1 MGKEDII
8 ARILSDAEREAQAI
22 VEEAQRE
29 AESRVAEANAAAEK
43 LKAETEEEIAA
54 RAKRISEGK
63 AAAAR
68 LDSSKLLLAE
78 KRRVI
83 DEIYARALKS
93 LLSLG
98 EHESLALVERLL
110 KENAEE
116 GDEVVFA
123 ADYPYAAKA
132 ARLSVIAEKNLKV
145 GKTRAGTGGGFLLLG
160 KTCDKDVTFRALLAL
175 DREKNEPALAAQLFK

>member
-8 ARILSDAEREAQAI
+8 ARILSDADAEAGKI
-22 VEEAQRE
+22 VETAQQNAADRIAE
-29 AESRVAEANAAAEK
+29 AEEGAKS
-43 LKAETEEEIAA
+43 LKAETEEEISA

-83 DEIYARALKS
+83 DEIYARALNA
-93 LLSLG
+93 LLALG
-98 EHESLALVERLL
+98 EHESLVLVERLL

-123 ADYPYAAKA
+123 SDYPHALKA
-132 ARLSVIAEKNLKV
+132 ARLPVVAEKKLKV
-145 GKTRAGTGGGFLLLG
+145 GKSQGTGGGFFLRG
-160 KTCDKDVTFRALLAL
+160 KACDKDVTFRALLSF
-175 DREKNEPALAAQLFK
+175 DREKSEPALAARLFK

>member
-8 ARILSDAEREAQAI
+8 ARILSDAEQEALQ
-22 VEEAQRE
+22 VMEEAQKS
-29 AESRVAEANAAAEK
+29 ADSAIAAAK
-43 LKAETEEEIAA
+43 TKVGALKAETEEEISA

-63 AAAAR
+63 AATAR

-83 DEIYARALKS
+83 DEIYSRALAQ

-98 EHESLALVERLL
+98 EHESLMLVGRLL

-123 ADYPYAAKA
+123 SDYPYAAKA
-132 ARLSVIAEKNLKV
+132 ARLPVIAEKKLTV
-145 GKTRAGTGGGFLLLG
+145 GKPQGTGGGFLLLG
-160 KTCDKDVTFRALLAL
+160 KVCDKDVTFRALLAL
-175 DREKNEPALAAQLFK
+175 DRAEHEPALAAQLFR

>member
-63 AAAAR
+63 AAVAR
-68 LDSSKLLLAE
+68 LDSAKILLAE

-83 DEIYARALKS
+83 DEIYARALQS

-98 EHESLALVERLL
+98 EHESLALVGRLL
-110 KENAEE
+110 KEYAEE
-116 GDEVVFA
+116 EDEVVFA
-123 ADYPYAAKA
+123 ADYPFAEKA
-132 ARLSVIAEKNLKV
+132 ACLPVVAEKKLRI
-145 GKTRAGTGGGFLLLG
+145 GKTRAGTGGGFLLRG
-160 KTCDKDVTFRALLAL
+160 RVCDKDVTFRALLAL
-175 DREKNEPALAAQLFK
+175 DRAENEPALAAKLFG